1 MHLKTMLACC
11 TLLILS
17 DWSLSDDKKME
28 PGPKSPQ
35 ESLDSI
41 KTRPG
46 FTVELMAAEPL
57 VQSPIAFAWGPD
69 GKFWVVEMGD
79 YPLGIDGKGKPG
91 GRIKYLTKSRENG
104 PYDQATVFLDG
115 LGFPTG
121 VTPYGKG
128 VIVTCAPRSSMPRTP
143 RATAKRTKRLSYS
156 PASLKATSSI
166 ASTAWFTA
174 SITGGTGPTAIR
186 EAQSSRSRPTRNT
199 ISAAATFVFVPT
211 RASLKR
217 KPARPS
223 SAARATTWATGS
235 ATVTPNRC
243 ITSSS
248 TSIICAA
255 ILT

>member
-1 MHLKTMLACC
+1 MHLKALLASL
-11 TLLILS
+11 TLLILFA
-17 DWSLSDDKKME
+17 WSLADDKKME

-35 ESLDSI
+35 ESLACI

-91 GRIKYLTKSRENG
+91 GRIKILTKSRENG
-104 PYDQATVFLDG
+104 PYDKATVFLDG

-121 VTPYGKG
+121 VTPFGKG
-128 VIVTCAPRSSMPRTP
+128 VIVTCAPRSSMPKTP
-143 RATAKRTKRLSYS
+143 RARAMRTRKSCCS
-156 PASLKATSSI
+156 PASSRAIRST
-166 ASTAWFTA
+166 ASTAWSTA
-174 SITGGTGPTAIR
+174 WITGGTEPTAIR
-186 EAQSSRSRPTRNT
+186 EALSNRSKPIRKPT
-199 ISAAATFVFVPT
+199 SAAATFASGPT
-211 RASLKR
+211 TAPSKR

-223 SAARATTWATGS
+223 SAGRATTSATGS
-235 ATVTPNRC
+235 ATVTPSRF

-248 TSIICAA
+248 MSIICAA
-255 ILT
+255 THT